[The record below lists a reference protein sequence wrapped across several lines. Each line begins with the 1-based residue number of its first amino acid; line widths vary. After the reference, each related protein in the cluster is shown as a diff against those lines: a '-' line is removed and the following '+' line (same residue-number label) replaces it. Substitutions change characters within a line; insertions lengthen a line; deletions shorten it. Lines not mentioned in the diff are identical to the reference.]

1 MSNRP
6 IIDPNVSTTTKAAL
20 LAIQDI
26 AEAIEDIYVDLQYL
40 DELGKIQGK
49 SGGAKDEVLIA
60 RPVEA
65 EAMDLAPYWE
75 AQKRNNRKIQ
85 EARASLLGL
94 QHALAKATGRWD
106 IPEIVAKDT

>member
-6 IIDPNVSTTTKAAL
+6 VIDPNVSSTTKAAL

-26 AEAIEDIYVDLQYL
+26 AQVIEDIYVDLQYL

-49 SGGAKDEVLIA
+49 SGGSKDEVLIA

-65 EAMDLAPYWE
+65 EAIELAPYWE
-75 AQKRNNRKIQ
+75 LQRKNNLKIQ
-85 EARASLLGL
+85 EARSSLIGL
-94 QHALAKATGRWD
+94 RHALAKITERED
-106 IPEIVAKDT
+106 